1 MMLFFIFVG
10 VCKVVVLLSLF
21 ENCDDNEKNFSTLHN
36 EKQLTS
42 ASLLP
47 RGLNKW
53 NDSDDQISLKI
64 SVHEVAPPG
73 LGSPMPLISS
83 MYSYLYHKDRDS
95 SLKSPRLV
103 KNRSRSCDTIDDG
116 FGTIFCFVKFRLPFD
131 PTYFF

>member
-21 ENCDDNEKNFSTLHN
+21 ENCEDNEKNFSTLHN

-53 NDSDDQISLKI
+53 NDSDDQNSLTSKNP
-64 SVHEVAPPG
+64 VHEVAPPG
-73 LGSPMPLISS
+73 LGSPIPLISS
-83 MYSYLYHKDRDS
+83 MYSYLYHKIGIA
-95 SLKSPRLV
+95 L
-103 KNRSRSCDTIDDG
+103 
-116 FGTIFCFVKFRLPFD
+116 
-131 PTYFF
+131 